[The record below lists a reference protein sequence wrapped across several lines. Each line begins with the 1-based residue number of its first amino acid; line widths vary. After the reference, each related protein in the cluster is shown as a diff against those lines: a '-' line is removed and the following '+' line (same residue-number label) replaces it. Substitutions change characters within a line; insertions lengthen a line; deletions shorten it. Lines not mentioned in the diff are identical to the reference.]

1 MFYKRNLIN
10 TVILAFLTY
19 RFIDSFFWYHPF
31 NVSNDSNTHWAYLA
45 ATTFDFIDPK
55 WDFPKFIY
63 GPWYYFI
70 TSYIFG
76 PFFFFIYYL
85 DIISVREAAMYSF
98 MCINFTLSIVLF
110 LGTLKISKKLF
121 QNSLGRNSY
130 LLLVMLLPFT
140 NKSYYN
146 FTVENLSLAF
156 MPWIIYYLIKITK
169 ISNLKN
175 WIKLSV
181 LLGLSASSKVS
192 FLVPNLIFISG
203 FFLIYGIK
211 KKQISLYFTL
221 PYIFTF
227 FMVLSSNYI
236 TNASLFDNLDAGN
249 AERNYPG
256 LENNE
261 VFYKVNLI
269 DAYEN
274 PIFPNQKYSWINMW
288 SLDFFGDYFNA
299 LKSKQRGVDT
309 ELKLNRI
316 SLFGSLIFVV
326 WYFFCLFK
334 TLKRKIFTYDN
345 LFSIFFFAIF
355 FEQIAYCHVVF
366 NPDVAS
372 SFDMR
377 YWVFYIF
384 FLIYPLSKYMDKITN
399 RKLINFHWMIVI
411 FWCGFSLNQL
421 LLIIT

>member
-192 FLVPNLIFISG
+192 FLIP
-203 FFLIYGIK
+203 
-211 KKQISLYFTL
+211 
-221 PYIFTF
+221 
-227 FMVLSSNYI
+227 
-236 TNASLFDNLDAGN
+236 
-249 AERNYPG
+249 
-256 LENNE
+256 
-261 VFYKVNLI
+261 
-269 DAYEN
+269 
-274 PIFPNQKYSWINMW
+274 
-288 SLDFFGDYFNA
+288 
-299 LKSKQRGVDT
+299 
-309 ELKLNRI
+309 
-316 SLFGSLIFVV
+316 
-326 WYFFCLFK
+326 
-334 TLKRKIFTYDN
+334 
-345 LFSIFFFAIF
+345 
-355 FEQIAYCHVVF
+355 
-366 NPDVAS
+366 
-372 SFDMR
+372 
-377 YWVFYIF
+377 
-384 FLIYPLSKYMDKITN
+384 
-399 RKLINFHWMIVI
+399 
-411 FWCGFSLNQL
+411 
-421 LLIIT
+421 